1 MDLGPNDGKLLWR
14 GPPRYE
20 QTQTAC
26 RYQIRKDFMLKNF
39 ANIPLEGTAQRYVL
53 TTPTS
58 AVIIESGTKK
68 VISVPNNSVV
78 DVEAPLNGT
87 QGLIEVKLNGAT
99 VLMFAEDILRLG
111 ERSFSASA

>member
-53 TTPTS
+53 NDS
-58 AVIIESGTKK
+58 
-68 VISVPNNSVV
+68 
-78 DVEAPLNGT
+78 
-87 QGLIEVKLNGAT
+87 
-99 VLMFAEDILRLG
+99 DIRGHHRKWDEECYLR
-111 ERSFSASA
+111 SQ